1 MAAGRLKIDIRRKRI
16 LELLAQNGQVTV
28 AELSGLLNAT
38 QTTIRT
44 DLDTMAAENRLVR
57 IPGGAIAIPAQPVQ
71 TPVQEA
77 APDALAAQK
86 RAIAAKVLSHIQDG
100 DTLFLNSG
108 STTLRVAEAL
118 CARKRLCVVTNSI
131 RAAEVLAGY
140 PETHVVLLGG
150 EINAIYGFTFGDD
163 AVQQLGRYQPAWA
176 ILSVDGVNAV
186 QGITTYHAEEAMVNR
201 IMIQQAHRAIIAVR
215 DGGGPQRLHRRRP
228 PQGWTRGL
236 HRDLPAGRPLHGH
249 HRQRGQAGGAG
260 RDPRDRRGC
269 GGRGGN
275 MKTKLRP
282 GWVLALLCTVLFFYG
297 FYLGGVQLVISEVSR
312 EYGQNAAGMGGLVAA
327 QHVAAVVLPVVLGAL
342 ADRIGKKPVLCIF
355 AAVFAVGCFLAGLS
369 KNLGVYVIGAVCV
382 GAGYSVCESVSSAV
396 LSELDAEK
404 GARYI
409 NLTQAL
415 LSLGAVISP
424 FLVQWLQKSRHASW
438 GFLICAAAYTLLA
451 LLLLLTVFPKR
462 QTVTQKKAKARTNFF
477 ASRAFRLL
485 FFSILLYVGLENGI
499 SYFAESLFSV
509 RLSAGDLAAAAISAY
524 WIGMTVSRMLFS
536 AVLRNPK
543 KTLIGCFLASAA
555 FLLVL
560 AVSKHPTVS
569 LVCCFAAGF
578 SYGPIWSTLVAQ
590 ATGLFP
596 EAGAGAAGVMSAG
609 CGIGGIVY
617 PVLMGAACDGMGLG
631 GAFGLLAATAA
642 AGAVLCARLQTNKR
656 KTGASAPGMQ

>member
-1 MAAGRLKIDIRRKRI
+1 
-16 LELLAQNGQVTV
+16 
-28 AELSGLLNAT
+28 
-38 QTTIRT
+38 
-44 DLDTMAAENRLVR
+44 
-57 IPGGAIAIPAQPVQ
+57 
-71 TPVQEA
+71 
-77 APDALAAQK
+77 
-86 RAIAAKVLSHIQDG
+86 
-100 DTLFLNSG
+100 
-108 STTLRVAEAL
+108 
-118 CARKRLCVVTNSI
+118 
-131 RAAEVLAGY
+131 
-140 PETHVVLLGG
+140 
-150 EINAIYGFTFGDD
+150 
-163 AVQQLGRYQPAWA
+163 
-176 ILSVDGVNAV
+176 
-186 QGITTYHAEEAMVNR
+186 
-201 IMIQQAHRAIIAVR
+201 
-215 DGGGPQRLHRRRP
+215 
-228 PQGWTRGL
+228 
-236 HRDLPAGRPLHGH
+236 
-249 HRQRGQAGGAG
+249 
-260 RDPRDRRGC
+260 
-269 GGRGGN
+269 

-355 AAVFAVGCFLAGLS
+355 AAVFAVG
-369 KNLGVYVIGAVCV
+369 
-382 GAGYSVCESVSSAV
+382 YSVCESVSSAV

-409 NLTQAL
+409 NLSQAL

-438 GFLICAAAYTLLA
+438 RLPFLICAAAYTLLA

-462 QTVTQKKAKARTNFF
+462 QTVTQREATARTNFF

-509 RLSAGDLAAAAISAY
+509 RLSAGGLAAAAISAY
-524 WIGMTVSRMLFS
+524 WVGMTVSRMLFS
-536 AVLRNPK
+536 AVLRDPK
-543 KTLIGCFLASAA
+543 KTLIGCFLASAV
-555 FLLVL
+555 FLLAL

-590 ATGLFP
+590 STGLFP

>member
-1 MAAGRLKIDIRRKRI
+1 
-16 LELLAQNGQVTV
+16 
-28 AELSGLLNAT
+28 
-38 QTTIRT
+38 
-44 DLDTMAAENRLVR
+44 
-57 IPGGAIAIPAQPVQ
+57 
-71 TPVQEA
+71 
-77 APDALAAQK
+77 
-86 RAIAAKVLSHIQDG
+86 
-100 DTLFLNSG
+100 
-108 STTLRVAEAL
+108 
-118 CARKRLCVVTNSI
+118 
-131 RAAEVLAGY
+131 
-140 PETHVVLLGG
+140 
-150 EINAIYGFTFGDD
+150 
-163 AVQQLGRYQPAWA
+163 
-176 ILSVDGVNAV
+176 
-186 QGITTYHAEEAMVNR
+186 
-201 IMIQQAHRAIIAVR
+201 
-215 DGGGPQRLHRRRP
+215 
-228 PQGWTRGL
+228 
-236 HRDLPAGRPLHGH
+236 
-249 HRQRGQAGGAG
+249 
-260 RDPRDRRGC
+260 
-269 GGRGGN
+269 

-409 NLTQAL
+409 NLSQAL

-438 GFLICAAAYTLLA
+438 RLPFLICAAAYTLLA

-462 QTVTQKKAKARTNFF
+462 QTVTQKEATARTNFF

-509 RLSAGDLAAAAISAY
+509 RLSAGDLAAAAISVY

-536 AVLRNPK
+536 AVLRDPK
-543 KTLIGCFLASAA
+543 KTLIGCFLASAGRVQKSNGISRV
-555 FLLVL
+555 LLCGRLLLRPDLVDARCAGDR
-560 AVSKHPTVS
+560 AVPGSRCGRSRRHERGLRHRGDRLSRPDGRGLRWDGPWRS
-569 LVCCFAAGF
+569 LRPAGRDGGGRGRALCAAADKQKKNRR
-578 SYGPIWSTLVAQ
+578 IC
-590 ATGLFP
+590 
-596 EAGAGAAGVMSAG
+596 AGNAMKRERYDA
-609 CGIGGIVY
+609 
-617 PVLMGAACDGMGLG
+617 DR
-631 GAFGLLAATAA
+631 ATAA
-642 AGAVLCARLQTNKR
+642 PAGGLHPLADDRLL
-656 KTGASAPGMQ
+656 

>member
-1 MAAGRLKIDIRRKRI
+1 
-16 LELLAQNGQVTV
+16 
-28 AELSGLLNAT
+28 
-38 QTTIRT
+38 
-44 DLDTMAAENRLVR
+44 
-57 IPGGAIAIPAQPVQ
+57 
-71 TPVQEA
+71 
-77 APDALAAQK
+77 
-86 RAIAAKVLSHIQDG
+86 
-100 DTLFLNSG
+100 
-108 STTLRVAEAL
+108 
-118 CARKRLCVVTNSI
+118 
-131 RAAEVLAGY
+131 
-140 PETHVVLLGG
+140 
-150 EINAIYGFTFGDD
+150 
-163 AVQQLGRYQPAWA
+163 
-176 ILSVDGVNAV
+176 
-186 QGITTYHAEEAMVNR
+186 
-201 IMIQQAHRAIIAVR
+201 
-215 DGGGPQRLHRRRP
+215 
-228 PQGWTRGL
+228 
-236 HRDLPAGRPLHGH
+236 
-249 HRQRGQAGGAG
+249 
-260 RDPRDRRGC
+260 
-269 GGRGGN
+269 

-312 EYGQNAAGMGGLVAA
+312 EYGQNATGMGGLVAA

-369 KNLGVYVIGAVCV
+369 KNLGVYVTGAVCV

-396 LSELDAEK
+396 LS
-404 GARYI
+404 
-409 NLTQAL
+409 
-415 LSLGAVISP
+415 
-424 FLVQWLQKSRHASW
+424 
-438 GFLICAAAYTLLA
+438 YTLLA

-462 QTVTQKKAKARTNFF
+462 QTVTQKEATARTNFF

-536 AVLRNPK
+536 AVLRDPK
-543 KTLIGCFLASAA
+543 KTLIGCFLASAV

>member
-201 IMIQQAHRAIIAVR
+201 IMLQQAHRAIIA
-215 DGGGPQRLHRRRP
+215 
-228 PQGWTRGL
+228 
-236 HRDLPAGRPLHGH
+236 A
-249 HRQRGQAGGAG
+249 
-260 RDPRDRRGC
+260 DRRKV
-269 GGRGGN
+269 GRAGFTGICRLDDRFTVITDSGA
-275 MKTKLRP
+275 KPEELDEKLFSSYLDSAGIPDPELIIRP
-282 GWVLALLCTVLFFYG
+282 SGENRTSNFLLWQSAY
-297 FYLGGVQLVISEVSR
+297 SE
-312 EYGQNAAGMGGLVAA
+312 
-327 QHVAAVVLPVVLGAL
+327 
-342 ADRIGKKPVLCIF
+342 
-355 AAVFAVGCFLAGLS
+355 
-369 KNLGVYVIGAVCV
+369 YVIMDI
-382 GAGYSVCESVSSAV
+382 
-396 LSELDAEK
+396 LWPDFTTQDLD
-404 GARYI
+404 R
-409 NLTQAL
+409 AL
-415 LSLGAVISP
+415 DEFA
-424 FLVQWLQKSRHASW
+424 
-438 GFLICAAAYTLLA
+438 
-451 LLLLLTVFPKR
+451 KR
-462 QTVTQKKAKARTNFF
+462 NRRF
-477 ASRAFRLL
+477 
-485 FFSILLYVGLENGI
+485 
-499 SYFAESLFSV
+499 
-509 RLSAGDLAAAAISAY
+509 
-524 WIGMTVSRMLFS
+524 
-536 AVLRNPK
+536 
-543 KTLIGCFLASAA
+543 
-555 FLLVL
+555 
-560 AVSKHPTVS
+560 
-569 LVCCFAAGF
+569 
-578 SYGPIWSTLVAQ
+578 
-590 ATGLFP
+590 
-596 EAGAGAAGVMSAG
+596 
-609 CGIGGIVY
+609 GGI
-617 PVLMGAACDGMGLG
+617 
-631 GAFGLLAATAA
+631 
-642 AGAVLCARLQTNKR
+642 
-656 KTGASAPGMQ
+656 

>member
-1 MAAGRLKIDIRRKRI
+1 
-16 LELLAQNGQVTV
+16 
-28 AELSGLLNAT
+28 
-38 QTTIRT
+38 
-44 DLDTMAAENRLVR
+44 
-57 IPGGAIAIPAQPVQ
+57 
-71 TPVQEA
+71 
-77 APDALAAQK
+77 
-86 RAIAAKVLSHIQDG
+86 
-100 DTLFLNSG
+100 
-108 STTLRVAEAL
+108 
-118 CARKRLCVVTNSI
+118 
-131 RAAEVLAGY
+131 
-140 PETHVVLLGG
+140 
-150 EINAIYGFTFGDD
+150 
-163 AVQQLGRYQPAWA
+163 
-176 ILSVDGVNAV
+176 
-186 QGITTYHAEEAMVNR
+186 
-201 IMIQQAHRAIIAVR
+201 
-215 DGGGPQRLHRRRP
+215 
-228 PQGWTRGL
+228 
-236 HRDLPAGRPLHGH
+236 
-249 HRQRGQAGGAG
+249 
-260 RDPRDRRGC
+260 
-269 GGRGGN
+269 

-282 GWVLALLCTVLFFYG
+282 GWVLARLCTVLFFYG
-297 FYLGGVQLVISEVSR
+297 FYLGGVQLVISGVSR

-396 LSELDAEK
+396 LSEK
-404 GARYI
+404 GARYS
-409 NLTQAL
+409 NLSQAL
-415 LSLGAVISP
+415 RSLGAVVSP

-438 GFLICAAAYTLLA
+438 RLPFLICAAAYTLLA

-462 QTVTQKKAKARTNFF
+462 QIVTQREAKARTNFF

-543 KTLIGCFLASAA
+543 KTLIGCFLASAV

-560 AVSKHPTVS
+560 AVSQNPTVS

-609 CGIGGIVY
+609 CGIGGMVY

-642 AGAVLCARLQTNKR
+642 AGAVLCARLQTNNR
-656 KTGASAPGMQ
+656 NTGASAPGMQ